1 MNRPTAFSRT
11 SRTRQR
17 GVVLIIALLVMV
29 VTILAA
35 VALVRTVDVATL
47 VSGNLAYRQA
57 AVQAADSGV
66 EAARAYLMSLPIDN
80 LNTPQLPAYFATWD
94 GGITTTIKAF
104 DPATFDWKDSSATV
118 TDVPDT
124 SVTVQYVVHRMCQN
138 TGNPAD
144 PNTYCFTSQTVTTG
158 GSSNRIKEP
167 GDLPC
172 FDPNTGKNLCG
183 IAANPF
189 YRISV
194 KVSGPRGTVSY
205 AQAVIY

>member
-1 MNRPTAFSRT
+1 MNKTTALSLPR
-11 SRTRQR
+11 RARQR

-35 VALVRTVDVATL
+35 VALVRTVDIATL

-66 EAARAYLMSLPIDN
+66 EAARNFLMTQSVDDLWNPLP
-80 LNTPQLPAYFATWD
+80 PSYFATWD
-94 GGITTTIKAF
+94 GGLSAPVKGF
-104 DPATFDWKDSSATV
+104 NPATFNWTASTLV

-124 SVTVQYVVHRMCQN
+124 STQVRWVVHRMCQN
-138 TGNPAD
+138 VGNPDTA
-144 PNTYCFTSQTVTTG
+144 NCYTSKTITTG
-158 GSSNRIKEP
+158 GNSNRVKEP

-172 FDPNTGKNLCG
+172 FDPNTGANLCTS
-183 IAANPF
+183 AANAF

-194 KVSGPRGTVSY
+194 MVTGPRGTVSY
-205 AQAVIY
+205 AQAVVY

>member
-1 MNRPTAFSRT
+1 MNPRAALSFRPRSH
-11 SRTRQR
+11 QR

-66 EAARAYLMSLPIDN
+66 EAARAYLMGLPVAD
-80 LNTPQLPAYFATWD
+80 LNADIVPAYFSTWA
-94 GGITTTIKAF
+94 GGIAPPIKGFNPAAF
-104 DPATFDWKDSSATV
+104 AWTDADSTAV

-124 SVTVQYVVHRMCQN
+124 STQVRYVVHRMCQN
-138 TGNPAD
+138 PGD
-144 PNTYCFTSQTVTTG
+144 PVVANCYTSKSITTG
-158 GSSNRIKEP
+158 GNSNRIKEP

-172 FDPNTGKNLCG
+172 FDPNTGANLCG

-194 KVSGPRGTVSY
+194 RVTGPRGTVSY